1 MTMLSEKDRELIEAA
16 REAIARRY
24 RNDWQEVGAAVRTRS
39 GKVVTGVNLDAYL
52 GRMAVCAEAV
62 RARAADHGAGRVRHR
77 HRRRRCAIPSRTRP
91 TASSASSRRAAA
103 ARELIWDYD
112 RNARV
117 IVPNGGGE
125 TVVSI
130 GELLA
135 EASTAGSETCDGASV
150 STTPRRLVT
159 AERRDD
165 DVAETSLRPQRLS
178 EFIGQQ
184 QARAN
189 LGVFIEAARTRKE
202 ALDHVL
208 FVGPPGLG
216 KTTLAQIVARE
227 LGVNFRATSGPV
239 IAKAGD
245 LAALLTNLEERDVL
259 FIDEIHRLNP
269 AVEEILYPAM
279 EDFQLDLIIGEGP
292 AARSVKIDLAPF
304 TLVGATTR
312 AGLLT
317 NPLRDRFGIPI
328 RLNFYSEAEL
338 EEIVNRG
345 ARVLGIGMTADG
357 ANEIA
362 RRARGTPRIAGRL
375 LRRVRDFAL
384 VAGATS
390 IDRAAADRALGALE
404 VDAAGLDAMDRRYL
418 TMIAEN
424 YGGGPVGI
432 ETIAAALSEPR
443 DAIEE
448 IIEPFLIQK
457 GFVQRTPRG
466 RLLTG
471 HAFRHLGLA
480 EPARDP
486 AQFGLFGPGRR
497 LSKINVDV
505 RYRHHI

>member
-1 MTMLSEKDRELIEAA
+1 MS
-16 REAIARRY
+16 
-24 RNDWQEVGAAVRTRS
+24 RS
-39 GKVVTGVNLDAYL
+39 
-52 GRMAVCAEAV
+52 
-62 RARAADHGAGRVRHR
+62 
-77 HRRRRCAIPSRTRP
+77 
-91 TASSASSRRAAA
+91 
-103 ARELIWDYD
+103 
-112 RNARV
+112 
-117 IVPNGGGE
+117 
-125 TVVSI
+125 
-130 GELLA
+130 
-135 EASTAGSETCDGASV
+135 
-150 STTPRRLVT
+150 LVT
-159 AERRDD
+159 AERRDE
-165 DVAETSLRPQRLS
+165 DVAEASLRPQRLVD
-178 EFIGQQ
+178 FVGQG

-189 LGVFIEAARTRKE
+189 LRVFIEAARARKE

-292 AARSVKIDLAPF
+292 AARSVKIDLVRF

-338 EEIVNRG
+338 EDIVNRG
-345 ARVLGIGMTADG
+345 ARVLRIGMTADG

-375 LRRVRDFAL
+375 LRRVRDFAH
-384 VAGATS
+384 VAGTDT
-390 IDRAAADRALGALE
+390 INRAIADCALLALE
-404 VDAAGLDAMDRRYL
+404 VDANGLDGMDRRYL
-418 TMIAEN
+418 TTIAVN
-424 YGGGPVGI
+424 YGGGPVGVD
-432 ETIAAALSEPR
+432 TIAAALSEPR

-448 IIEPFLIQK
+448 IIEPFLIQQ
-457 GFVQRTPRG
+457 GFIQRTPRG
-466 RLLTG
+466 RLLTAA
-471 HAFRHLGLA
+471 AFRHLGLA
-480 EPARDP
+480 EPQRDP
-486 AQFGLFGPGRR
+486 GQFGLFGREEE
-497 LSKINVDV
+497 
-505 RYRHHI
+505 